1 MSSGQAVFIVDFS
14 NKGLSLSVPH
24 KNFHH
29 FSDLFF
35 VVPLVYGI
43 HGSVN
48 YGREE
53 KSQRTKIIRNNCYCA
68 QTELRNKKD
77 SFCLSID
84 YRVNGKT
91 VPGKSHLIYLALIL
105 LTFVQITAQCTL
117 YQQRYFCSLVPSPP
131 QAAQVERTGH
141 PPSHCH
147 TCSCVAFLLSTFTF
161 YHSMFRNVMKKYN
174 IQCFSER

>member
-1 MSSGQAVFIVDFS
+1 MSSGQAVFIVYFS
-14 NKGLSLSVPH
+14 HKGLLLSIPH

-48 YGREE
+48 YGREK
-53 KSQRTKIIRNNCYCA
+53 KSQRTKTIRNNCYCA
-68 QTELRNKKD
+68 QTELRNKKG

-91 VPGKSHLIYLALIL
+91 APGKCHLISLALIL

-117 YQQRYFCSLVPSPP
+117 YQQGYFYSLI
-131 QAAQVERTGH
+131 
-141 PPSHCH
+141 
-147 TCSCVAFLLSTFTF
+147 
-161 YHSMFRNVMKKYN
+161 
-174 IQCFSER
+174 IQYLAKICII